1 MDRHSRVRWLVILGF
16 TIGGC
21 YTTLTTKSIPAFVVL
36 YSLLQATGYTVGL
49 ISAESFLT
57 ALGVW
62 GMEFR
67 WGFGKAGARWGRRRE
82 GVRSIIFCPR
92 VGW

>member
-36 YSLLQATGYTVGL
+36 YSLLQATGHTVGL
-49 ISAESFLT
+49 ISAESFPT

-62 GMEFR
+62 GMGYGISVGV
-67 WGFGKAGARWGRRRE
+67 WKGRRA
-82 GVRSIIFCPR
+82 
-92 VGW
+92 VGTQA